1 MGEAGLL
8 LPVGDVDRW
17 ALEIDELLSDTA
29 RADEMRERAAERA
42 GEFGWDR
49 TVDRLLDAYA
59 AATALPRHSSIHD
72 ADALVGIPSAVIP

>member
-1 MGEAGLL
+1 
-8 LPVGDVDRW
+8 
-17 ALEIDELLSDTA
+17 
-29 RADEMRERAAERA
+29 MRERAAERA

-59 AATALPRHSSIHD
+59 AATALPRQSSIHD